1 MTSTDTLLFIDGAWR
16 SGVEGRSQPVINP
29 ATDAEIGTV
38 AHATRQDL
46 DAALEAAARA
56 LPVWRDAHAYQRSEI
71 MRGAAQLLR
80 ERAPE
85 ISRAMTMEQGKPLA
99 EALGETLAAA
109 GTIEWFAEEGRRAY
123 GRIVPARS
131 PGVMQQVIKRGV
143 GPVAA
148 FTPWNFPINQATRKI
163 AAALVKAFADAGLPP
178 GVLNLVF
185 GVPADISGY
194 LVPHPIIRKVSFTG
208 STSVGKQLASLAG
221 LHMKR
226 VTMELGGHA
235 PAIVMADAD
244 VEQAATVL
252 AGAKFRNAG
261 QVCIAPTRLL
271 VEDRIYEQFRDH
283 FLERVRR
290 IEVGDGLRD
299 GVTMGPLANRRRLEA
314 MEHQVADAV
323 GRGATLTA
331 GGHRIGNE
339 GNFFAP
345 TVLEDVPIDA
355 LAMTQEPFGPVA
367 LLSRFSR
374 YEDAVAEAN
383 RLPYGLAAYAF
394 TAAHRTVQ
402 ALSQDIEAGMLSI
415 NHQGIGI
422 PELPFGGIKDSGYGS
437 EGGTEALEAYLD
449 ARLVTVA

>member
-1 MTSTDTLLFIDGAWR
+1 M
-16 SGVEGRSQPVINP
+16 
-29 ATDAEIGTV
+29 
-38 AHATRQDL
+38 
-46 DAALEAAARA
+46 
-56 LPVWRDAHAYQRSEI
+56 
-71 MRGAAQLLR
+71 
-80 ERAPE
+80 
-85 ISRAMTMEQGKPLA
+85 
-99 EALGETLAAA
+99 
-109 GTIEWFAEEGRRAY
+109 
-123 GRIVPARS
+123 
-131 PGVMQQVIKRGV
+131 
-143 GPVAA
+143 
-148 FTPWNFPINQATRKI
+148 
-163 AAALVKAFADAGLPP
+163 
-178 GVLNLVF
+178 LNLVF

-271 VEDRIYEQFRDH
+271 VEDGIYDQFREH

>member
-1 MTSTDTLLFIDGAWR
+1 
-16 SGVEGRSQPVINP
+16 
-29 ATDAEIGTV
+29 
-38 AHATRQDL
+38 
-46 DAALEAAARA
+46 
-56 LPVWRDAHAYQRSEI
+56 
-71 MRGAAQLLR
+71 
-80 ERAPE
+80 
-85 ISRAMTMEQGKPLA
+85 
-99 EALGETLAAA
+99 
-109 GTIEWFAEEGRRAY
+109 
-123 GRIVPARS
+123 
-131 PGVMQQVIKRGV
+131 
-143 GPVAA
+143 
-148 FTPWNFPINQATRKI
+148 
-163 AAALVKAFADAGLPP
+163 
-178 GVLNLVF
+178 
-185 GVPADISGY
+185 
-194 LVPHPIIRKVSFTG
+194 
-208 STSVGKQLASLAG
+208 
-221 LHMKR
+221 
-226 VTMELGGHA
+226 
-235 PAIVMADAD
+235 
-244 VEQAATVL
+244 VL

-271 VEDRIYEQFRDH
+271 VQDGIYDQFRDH

-290 IEVGDGLRD
+290 IEVGDGLKD
-299 GVTMGPLANRRRLEA
+299 GVTMGPLSNRRRLEA
-314 MEHQVADAV
+314 MEQQVADAV
-323 GRGATLTA
+323 GRGATLAA